1 MHRLLAAIGLTLLL
15 LLAAC
20 GGDDD
25 DDAGDDGSDNGPTAT
40 ESTDN
45 GDGGAE
51 DTDAPEETD
60 APEDTGNGGG
70 SSTDFHA
77 CDVLTKEEISEV
89 VGYEVIDGVDYLAVS
104 PQATQC
110 EWGPGVYIEVLTEG
124 GPEFYEAV
132 HFGQDVEPVDGVGDE
147 AVWNDGLFEAIEDDN
162 YVAVQLV
169 GYGFAHPGSTEEEKI
184 DVMAELARMALE
196 NIP

>member
-1 MHRLLAAIGLTLLL
+1 ML

-20 GGDDD
+20 GGGDDD
-25 DDAGDDGSDNGPTAT
+25 DSANDAPNDATAT
-40 ESTDN
+40 EATDN
-45 GDGGAE
+45 GDDGGDGGDGDEETGGPE
-51 DTDAPEETD
+51 DTAAPEETD
-60 APEDTGNGGG
+60 SGGG
-70 SSTDFHA
+70 SGSDFHA
-77 CDVLTKEEISEV
+77 CDALTKEEISAV

-110 EWGPGVYIEVLTEG
+110 EYGPGVYVEILTEG

-147 AVWNDGLFEAIEDDN
+147 AVWNDGIFEAIEGDN
-162 YVAVQLV
+162 YVAVQLI
-169 GYGFAHPGSTEEEKI
+169 GFGFGNPGSTEQDEI
-184 DVMAELARMALE
+184 DAAAELARMALE